1 MTAPLAIAGPTL
13 AEVEAA
19 RVIVQRVAQVT
30 PMETSRYLAEVLGA
44 PVLLKCENLQRT
56 GSYKIRGAYHRIS
69 QLSDDEKA
77 RGVVAASAGNHA
89 QGVAFAARE
98 LGIPATIFM
107 PIGVALP
114 KLQATRYYGAE
125 VVLRGHT
132 VSEPLAAA
140 QEFAERTGAVY
151 IPPFDHADVIAG
163 QGTLGLELL
172 EQAPELQTV
181 IVPIGGGGLISG
193 VASVLKRTAAEQG
206 RRIRVIGVQA
216 ANAAAYPVSLAA
228 GAVTEIAIA
237 PTIADGI
244 AVAKPGR
251 LNFEIVRDAVD
262 EVVTVD
268 DDDIARAMLVLL
280 ERAKMVVEP
289 AGAVGVAAILTG
301 QVQPGALGGQHRPAH
316 HGARHRPR
324 PRRLGAVSQAAHPA
338 ARPAGAAGPHERDHR
353 RAERE
358 RRRGAAHPPRH
369 GPRHQP
375 GRARAAHRDPRAR
388 ARRPGAAGAAGCWVR
403 PARQLLAFARK
414 AGALGAW

>member
-19 RVIVQRVAQVT
+19 RVIVQRVAEVT

-69 QLSDDEKA
+69 QLSDEEKA

-181 IVPIGGGGLISG
+181 IIPIGGGGLISG

-280 ERAKMVVEP
+280 ERAKIVVEP

-301 QVQPGALGGQHRPAH
+301 QVQPEGPTVVVLSGGNIDPLIMERVIAHGLAASERYLKLRIPLPDRP
-316 HGARHRPR
+316 GQLART
-324 PRRLGAVSQAAHPA
+324 S
-338 ARPAGAAGPHERDHR
+338 EII
-353 RAERE
+353 AEQNANVVE
-358 RRRGAAHPPRH
+358 VLHTRH
-369 GPRHQP
+369 GTGLAISQVELELHIETRGPEHADQVLQALRDA
-375 GRARAAHRDPRAR
+375 GYDPR
-388 ARRPGAAGAAGCWVR
+388 VS
-403 PARQLLAFARK
+403 F
-414 AGALGAW
+414 